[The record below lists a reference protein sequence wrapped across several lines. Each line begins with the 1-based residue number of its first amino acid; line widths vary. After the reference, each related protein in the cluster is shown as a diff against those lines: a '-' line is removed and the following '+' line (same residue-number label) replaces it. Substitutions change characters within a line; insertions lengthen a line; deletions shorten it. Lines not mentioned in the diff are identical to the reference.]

1 MKIYYA
7 HHLWKYGTDIEVWEQ
22 NLIAEH
28 FPQCEIVNPNGA
40 IEQGRPE
47 EDIMADC
54 LQMVRACDALV
65 FSSLSGVIGQ
75 GVMQEIEEAT
85 RHGLPVWYIHH
96 GTIERP
102 DTLYIE
108 QLDNPTG
115 RVYATVWTEK
125 GVAADE

>member
-7 HHLWKYGTDIEVWEQ
+7 HHLWKYDTNIETWEQ
-22 NLIAEH
+22 NLIAKH
-28 FPQCEIVNPNGA
+28 FPLCEIVNPNGA

-47 EDIMADC
+47 QDIMADC

-75 GVMQEIEEAT
+75 GVMQEIKEAN
-85 RHGLPVWYIHH
+85 RYGLPVWYIHH

-102 DTLYIE
+102 DMLYIE
-108 QLDNPTG
+108 QLENPTG
-115 RVYATVWTEK
+115 RLYATVWAE
-125 GVAADE
+125 GG